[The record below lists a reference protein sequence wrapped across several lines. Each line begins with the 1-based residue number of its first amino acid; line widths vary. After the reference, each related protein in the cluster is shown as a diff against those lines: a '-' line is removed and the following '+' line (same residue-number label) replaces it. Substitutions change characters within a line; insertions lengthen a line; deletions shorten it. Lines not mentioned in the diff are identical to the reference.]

1 MTIAFRGAYAR
12 PINSLL
18 LGAGAGALVS
28 TLHSGTAL
36 PMSAPLPFVALPRCS
51 VCNSWCYVRWQQRW
65 RRSDRAEFS
74 TQLFCDLLTIS

>member
-12 PINSLL
+12 PINGLL
-18 LGAGAGALVS
+18 IDAGAGALVS
-28 TLHSGTAL
+28 TLHNGTAL
-36 PMSAPLPFVALPRCS
+36 PMVGAIAPVASLRCS